1 MNTPA
6 ADPIQEQSDV
16 DLRHTHA
23 LNSVGSI
30 EVMRLTRLVKRESD
44 GLHFKGEPASSRGHL
59 RKLKVTFVAGDAPS
73 PGFDEASGS
82 LHVFYSEHER
92 KKVEAVLLSK
102 RQRYCYFWH
111 SRNGVQ
117 RHAWLLSSP

>member
-6 ADPIQEQSDV
+6 ANSIQEQSDV

-30 EVMRLTRLVKRESD
+30 EVMRLTRLLRRSKDE
-44 GLHFKGEPASSRGHL
+44 LHFKGEPASSKGHL
-59 RKLKVTFVAGDAPS
+59 RRLEVTFVDGDAPS
-73 PGFDEASGS
+73 PNFDEASGS
-82 LHVFYSEHER
+82 LHMFYAEHER

-111 SRNGVQ
+111 SRDGTQ